1 MIQIIKHGN
10 IPVYYGTCSRCGCQV
25 SCQTEDLL
33 RDNSTSGTQMFVYCP
48 DCGEKIIITDAFIPA
63 GFGTTV

>member
-1 MIQIIKHGN
+1 MIHIIKHGI
-10 IPVYYGTCSRCGCQV
+10 IPVYYGTCSRCGCQI

-33 RDNSTSGTQMFVYCP
+33 KDNSTSGMQMFVYCP